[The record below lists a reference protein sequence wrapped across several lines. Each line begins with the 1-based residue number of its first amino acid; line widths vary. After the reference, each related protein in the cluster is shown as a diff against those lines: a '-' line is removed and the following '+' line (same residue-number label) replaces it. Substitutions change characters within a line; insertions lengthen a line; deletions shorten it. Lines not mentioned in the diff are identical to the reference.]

1 MLARDDLL
9 VWLDLEMTG
18 LDPET
23 CAIVELALIITDREL
38 NAVADPLNLAIWQ
51 PESVLDKMS
60 PYVRKMH
67 TKSGLIERIRAST
80 ISVEDAEKKAIEKVT
95 DYCKFQT
102 APLCG
107 NTIGQD
113 RRFLFKYM
121 PTFENF
127 LHYRS
132 IDVST
137 VKELGQW
144 WHGVRYNKP
153 SEGKHTALHDIQQS
167 IEELRFLRGS
177 IFR

>member
-1 MLARDDLL
+1 MLSR
-9 VWLDLEMTG
+9 
-18 LDPET
+18 
-23 CAIVELALIITDREL
+23 I
-38 NAVADPLNLAIWQ
+38 PLNIAIWQ

-67 TKSGLIERIRAST
+67 TKSGLVERIRAST

-121 PTFENF
+121 PTFGKFPSLPEHRRLNCQRI
-127 LHYRS
+127 RS
-132 IDVST
+132 V
-137 VKELGQW
+137 VARRPL
-144 WHGVRYNKP
+144 
-153 SEGKHTALHDIQQS
+153 QQT
-167 IEELRFLRGS
+167 I
-177 IFR
+177 

>member
-23 CAIVELALIITDREL
+23 CVIVELALIITDREL
-38 NAVADPLNLAIWQ
+38 NAIADPLNLAIWQ

-67 TKSGLIERIRAST
+67 TKSGLVERIRASN
-80 ISVEDAEKKAIEKVT
+80 ISVEDAERKAIEKVT

-102 APLCG
+102 SPLCG

-153 SEGKHTALHDIQQS
+153 GEGKHTALHDIQQS
-167 IEELRFLRGS
+167 IEELRFLRGT

>member
-1 MLARDDLL
+1 
-9 VWLDLEMTG
+9 
-18 LDPET
+18 
-23 CAIVELALIITDREL
+23 
-38 NAVADPLNLAIWQ
+38 
-51 PESVLDKMS
+51 MS

-67 TKSGLIERIRAST
+67 TKSGLVERIRAST

-137 VKELGQW
+137 VKELGSM
-144 WHGVRYNKP
+144 VARRP
-153 SEGKHTALHDIQQS
+153 LQQA
-167 IEELRFLRGS
+167 I
-177 IFR
+177 

>member
-1 MLARDDLL
+1 L
-9 VWLDLEMTG
+9 V
-18 LDPET
+18 
-23 CAIVELALIITDREL
+23 
-38 NAVADPLNLAIWQ
+38 
-51 PESVLDKMS
+51 
-60 PYVRKMH
+60 
-67 TKSGLIERIRAST
+67 ERIRASN
-80 ISVEDAEKKAIEKVT
+80 ISVEDAERKAIEKVT

-153 SEGKHTALHDIQQS
+153 AEGKHTALHDIQQS
-167 IEELRFLRGS
+167 IEELRFLRGT